1 VTRALVTGAAS
12 GIGQATAWRL
22 AAAGADVACLDVNQ
36 EGLAETMS
44 AMDGGVAVEVDITD
58 AEAVERAVKDAAIGL
73 GGLDAVANVAGIGD
87 FSGDVTET
95 PVDEWNR
102 VLAVN
107 LSGMYHVSRSAI
119 PHLRDAGGGA
129 IVNISSQFGLVGC
142 LASPAYCASKAG
154 VVGLTKAMAIDHAGE
169 GIRVNCVCPGPV
181 DTPMLQ
187 WAAGHLAN
195 GRPSDELL
203 AEWGAMHPLGRVGRP
218 EEVAELIAFLASPR
232 AAFVTGGTYTVDGGL
247 LAALG
252 VTTRGRTT

>member
-22 AAAGADVACLDVNQ
+22 AAGGADVACLDVNQ

-44 AMDGGVAVEVDITD
+44 AMDGGVAVEVDITH
-58 AEAVERAVKDAAIGL
+58 AGAVERAVKDAAIGL

-119 PHLRDAGGGA
+119 PHLRAAGGGA

-154 VVGLTKAMAIDHAGE
+154 VVGLTKAMAIDHADE

-181 DTPMLQ
+181 DTPML
-187 WAAGHLAN
+187 WGTSATPELTERERARTAHRNLI
-195 GRPSDELL
+195 GRS
-203 AEWGAMHPLGRVGRP
+203 ARP
-218 EEVAELIAFLASPR
+218 EEIAATIAFILSDDSGSM
-232 AAFVTGGTYTVDGGL
+232 TGSVVTVDGGWT
-247 LAALG
+247 AG
-252 VTTRGRTT
+252 

>member
-1 VTRALVTGAAS
+1 
-12 GIGQATAWRL
+12 
-22 AAAGADVACLDVNQ
+22 
-36 EGLAETMS
+36 MS
-44 AMDGGVAVEVDITD
+44 AMEGGVAVEVDITD

-95 PVDEWNR
+95 PTDEWNR

-107 LSGMYHVSRSAI
+107 LTGMYHVSRAAI
-119 PHLRDAGGGA
+119 PYLREAGGGA

-181 DTPMLQ
+181 DTPML
-187 WAAGHLAN
+187 WATTATPEMTERERARTAHRNLI
-195 GRPSDELL
+195 GRS
-203 AEWGAMHPLGRVGRP
+203 ARP
-218 EEVAELIAFLASPR
+218 EEIAATIAFILSDDSGSM
-232 AAFVTGGTYTVDGGL
+232 TGSVVTVDGGWT
-247 LAALG
+247 AG
-252 VTTRGRTT
+252 